1 MIDRSFGIDE
11 SRIWSDLMALAEIT
25 DPARPY
31 TRRSFTPLF
40 QAGRDWLRR
49 RFAEAGLAVRL
60 DSAANLFGRLEGSD
74 PGAKTIMLGSHSD
87 TVPSGGRFD
96 GPAGVIAALE
106 VVRALQDDGRRLR
119 HPIEVVDCLAEEP
132 SDFGL
137 SCIGS
142 RAMAGLL
149 SPAMLDYRGP
159 GGERL
164 GDAIDRVGGDT
175 TRLGEARRGDIA
187 AFLELHIEQ
196 GVVLERSNT
205 DIGIVTGIVGIVRLE
220 IVFDGEAAH
229 AGTMPMAMRR
239 DAGVAA
245 ARLVNFVAE
254 RALALAAA
262 GRGYV
267 VATTGVIEIAPN
279 AINVVPQRARVVVDA
294 RAEDAALLDA
304 FVAEIDATS
313 RRIAA
318 ETATTRERCTELSR
332 ATPAA
337 CDPALRALLAEG
349 AAARGL
355 SVLSLPSGAGHDAAF
370 LSRVAPAA
378 MVFVPCR
385 EGRSH
390 APDEWA
396 EPAAIAAGA
405 VALLEAVQRLDALP
419 MARQS
424 GGTAGQAVA

>member
-1 MIDRSFGIDE
+1 MSSRGFGIDE
-11 SRIWSDLMALAEIT
+11 SRIWSDLMGLAEIT

-40 QAGRDWLRR
+40 QAGRDWLRG

-60 DSAANLFGRLEGSD
+60 DPAANLFGRLAGTD
-74 PGAKTIMLGSHSD
+74 PTLPTILLGSHTDS
-87 TVPSGGRFD
+87 VPSGGRFD

-106 VVRALQDDGRRLR
+106 VVRTLQDDGRRLR
-119 HPIEVVDCLAEEP
+119 HPVEVVDCLAEEP
-132 SDFGL
+132 SDYGL
-137 SCIGS
+137 SCVGS

-149 SPAMLDYRGP
+149 TSEMLDYKGP

-175 TRLGEARRGDIA
+175 TRLAEAKRSDVA

-196 GVVLERSNT
+196 GVVLERSRT

-220 IVFDGEAAH
+220 IVFEGEAAH

-245 ARLVNFVAE
+245 ARLVTFVSERA
-254 RALALAAA
+254 RALADA

-267 VATTGVIEIAPN
+267 VATTGVVELAPN
-279 AINVVPQRARVVVDA
+279 AINVVPQSARIVVDA
-294 RAEDAALLDA
+294 RAENGAVLDA
-304 FVAEIDATS
+304 FVAEIEAAS
-313 RRIAA
+313 LRIAD
-318 ETATTRERCTELSR
+318 ETNTVRERCAVLSR

-355 SVLSLPSGAGHDAAF
+355 TSLSLPSGAGHDAAF
-370 LSRVAPAA
+370 LSRIAPAA

-396 EPAAIAAGA
+396 EPGAIAAGT
-405 VALLEAVQRLDALP
+405 VAMLEAVLRFDARP
-419 MARQS
+419 PKD
-424 GGTAGQAVA
+424 

>member
-1 MIDRSFGIDE
+1 MTDRTPAIDE
-11 SRIWSDLMALAEIT
+11 RRLWSDLMALAEIT
-25 DPARPY
+25 DTARPW

-40 QAGRDWLRR
+40 DQGRDWLRR

-60 DSAANLFGRLEGSD
+60 DAAANLFGRLEGSEPD
-74 PGAKTIMLGSHSD
+74 RPVVMLGSHSD
-87 TVPSGGRFD
+87 SVPSGGRFD

-106 VVRALQDDGRRLR
+106 VARALRESGRTLR
-119 HPIEVVDCLAEEP
+119 HPVEVVDCLAEEP

-149 SPAMLDYRGP
+149 APEMLDYRGP

-175 TRLGEARRGDIA
+175 ARLATARRSDVA

-196 GVVLERSNT
+196 GVVLERSRT

-220 IVFDGEAAH
+220 LVFLGEAAH

-245 ARLVNFVAE
+245 ARLVGFVSE
-254 RALALAAA
+254 RAQALAQL

-267 VATTGVIEIAPN
+267 VATTGVIEVAPN
-279 AINVVPQRARVVVDA
+279 AINVVPQRGRVVVDV

-304 FVAEIDATS
+304 FVAEIEAEA
-313 RRIAA
+313 RRIAEA
-318 ETATTRERCTELSR
+318 TATVVERCATLSR

-337 CDPALRALLAEG
+337 CDPRLRALLAEG
-349 AAARGL
+349 AAACGL
-355 SVLSLPSGAGHDAAF
+355 SSLSLPSGAGHDAAF

-390 APDEWA
+390 TPEEWA
-396 EPAAIAAGA
+396 EPAALAAGA
-405 VALLEAVQRLDALP
+405 ATMLEAVLRFDAG
-419 MARQS
+419 AA
-424 GGTAGQAVA
+424 AG